1 LKVHKCNTCFLKYL
15 YVKEKK
21 TLNTSNNKYIANI
34 WEGLNMKIN
43 VPIKTCKRCGEK
55 FVVGYYASVGIQF
68 WLTLLTFIGGII
80 YWAVRG
86 RGERC
91 PKCKNREFE
100 VKYMEIEV

>member
-1 LKVHKCNTCFLKYL
+1 MFPKISLCCK
-15 YVKEKK
+15 KEI
-21 TLNTSNNKYIANI
+21 LNTSNNKYIANI
-34 WEGLNMKIN
+34 KKGLNMKIN
-43 VPIKTCKRCGEK
+43 VPVKTCKRCGEK

-68 WLTLLTFIGGII
+68 WLTWLTFIGGII